1 MPELPEI
8 EILRRELEKDV
19 AGKKVKTA
27 DVVALK
33 PIRRYKT
40 KKLFTALV
48 ENKKLIGLERR
59 GPMLVFKIE
68 GGDALV
74 VDLGSAGQL
83 VRAKTARGAAPK
95 GTQVTFTFTQGGLL
109 RLVDPKGD
117 AEMFVHP
124 YAELAQLEEFSG
136 LGTDPLESSMSWL
149 DFWRKIHQRDTT
161 LKALLMDR
169 AVLCGIG
176 PVYSD
181 EILFAAGLR
190 HDRQSAALT
199 EQEVRRF
206 YRAIV
211 ETMHDAVKYHQSA
224 AAQSARTSGDPF
236 DEEHSDHLKVYE
248 RDGDSCRR
256 CRRDIV
262 KARVGNRM
270 TYFCE
275 ACQV

>member
-19 AGKKVKTA
+19 SGKKIKSVEVA
-27 DVVALK
+27 ALK

-40 KKLFTALV
+40 KKLFTSLL
-48 ENKKLIGLERR
+48 EGKKFTGLERR
-59 GPMLVFKIE
+59 GPYLVFKVE

-74 VDLGSAGQL
+74 CDLGSAGQL

-95 GTQVTFTFTQGGLL
+95 GTQITITFTQGGLL
-109 RLVDPKGD
+109 RLVDTKGD
-117 AEMFVHP
+117 AELFVHP
-124 YAELAQLEEFSG
+124 LAELKETPEFAE
-136 LGTDPLESSMSWL
+136 LGMDPLESSVSWL
-149 DFWRKIHQRDTT
+149 DFWRMIHHRGAK
-161 LKALLMDR
+161 LKPLLMDR
-169 AVLCGIG
+169 AVLVGIG

-181 EILFAAGLR
+181 EILFASGLR
-190 HDRQSAALT
+190 WDRDSGKLT

-248 RDGDSCRR
+248 RDGQTCRR

-262 KARVGNRM
+262 KARIGNRM

>member
-19 AGKKVKTA
+19 SGRKIKTVEVA
-27 DVVALK
+27 ALK
-33 PIRRYKT
+33 PIRRYRAKKQFT
-40 KKLFTALV
+40 SLLEGKKLT
-48 ENKKLIGLERR
+48 GLERR
-59 GPMLVFKIE
+59 GPYLVFKVE
-68 GGDALV
+68 GGEALV
-74 VDLGSAGQL
+74 IDLASAGQL

-95 GTQVTFTFTQGGLL
+95 GTQVTVTFTQGGLL
-109 RLVDPKGD
+109 RFVDPKGD
-117 AEMFVHP
+117 GELFVHP
-124 YAELAQLEEFSG
+124 LAELRELPEFAD
-136 LGTDPLESSMSWL
+136 LGMDPLESSMSWEQ
-149 DFWRKIHQRDTT
+149 FWRLIHFKRTK
-161 LKALLMDR
+161 LKSLLMDR
-169 AVLCGIG
+169 TVLVGIG

-190 HDRQSAALT
+190 HDRESDRLT

-206 YRAIV
+206 YRAIL
-211 ETMHDAVKYHQSA
+211 ETMHDAVKWHTSA
-224 AAQSARTSGDPF
+224 AAQSSRTSGDPF

-248 RDGDSCRR
+248 RDGDTCRR
-256 CRRDIV
+256 CRRQLV

>member
-19 AGKKVKTA
+19 SGKKVKTVDA
-27 DVVALK
+27 TALK
-33 PIRRYKT
+33 PIRRYRT
-40 KKLFTALV
+40 KKAFGGLI
-48 ENKKLIGLERR
+48 EGRKLTGLERR
-59 GPMLVFKIE
+59 GPFLVFKIE
-68 GGDALV
+68 GGDAMV
-74 VDLGSAGQL
+74 ADLGSAGQL

-117 AEMFVHP
+117 AELFVHP
-124 YAELAQLEEFSG
+124 VAELAALPEFAD
-136 LGTDPLESSMSWL
+136 LGMDPLESSISWL
-149 DFWRKIHQRDTT
+149 DFWRRIHHKNMK

-169 AVLCGIG
+169 TVLVGIG

-190 HDRQSAALT
+190 HDRDSANLT

-236 DEEHSDHLKVYE
+236 DAEHSDHLKVYE
-248 RDGDSCRR
+248 RDGESCRR

-262 KARVGNRM
+262 KLRLGNRM

>member
-8 EILRRELEKDV
+8 EILRRELDKDISGRKIKTVEV
-19 AGKKVKTA
+19 A
-27 DVVALK
+27 ALK

-40 KKLFTALV
+40 KKQFTELL
-48 ENKKLIGLERR
+48 EGNKLTGLERR
-59 GPMLVFKIE
+59 GPFLVFKVE
-68 GGDALV
+68 GGDAMV
-74 VDLGSAGQL
+74 ADLGSAGQL

-95 GTQVTFTFTQGGLL
+95 GTQITFTFTQGGLL
-109 RLVDPKGD
+109 RLVDTKGD
-117 AEMFVHP
+117 AEVFVHP
-124 YAELAQLEEFSG
+124 LAEISALPEFAELG
-136 LGTDPLESSMSWL
+136 IDPLESSISWL
-149 DFWRKIHQRDTT
+149 DFWRRIHPRNAK
-161 LKALLMDR
+161 LKSLLMDR
-169 AVLCGIG
+169 TVLCGIG

-190 HDRQSAALT
+190 HDRDSGKLT

-248 RDGDSCRR
+248 RDGDTCRR

-262 KARVGNRM
+262 KARLGNRV
-270 TYFCE
+270 TYFCD

>member
-19 AGKKVKTA
+19 SGKKIKTVEA
-27 DVVALK
+27 AALK

-40 KKLFTALV
+40 KKLFTELLDG
-48 ENKKLIGLERR
+48 KKLLGLERR
-59 GPMLVFKIE
+59 GPYLVAKIE

-74 VDLGSAGQL
+74 LDLGSAGQL
-83 VRAKTARGAAPK
+83 VRAKTARTAAPK

-117 AEMFVHP
+117 AELWVAPLADLPTLPEF
-124 YAELAQLEEFSG
+124 AELG
-136 LGTDPLESSMSWL
+136 IDPLESSISWA
-149 DFWRKIHQRDTT
+149 DFARIIYHRHQK
-161 LKALLMDR
+161 LKPLLMDR
-169 AVLCGIG
+169 TVLAGIG

-190 HDRQSAALT
+190 HDRESDKLT
-199 EQEVRRF
+199 EQEIRRF

-211 ETMHDAVKYHQSA
+211 ETMHDAVKYHNSA

-248 RDGDSCRR
+248 RDGDTCRR
-256 CRRDIV
+256 CRREIV
-262 KARVGNRM
+262 KSRLGNRM
-270 TYFCE
+270 TYYCE